1 MFDYIIVGS
10 GFAGSVI
17 AERIANQLQKRV
29 LIIEKRQHIAGNAFD
44 SYNEAGILVHNY
56 GPHIFHTKIKEVWD
70 YLSQFT
76 DWNIYHHQV
85 LGVIDGVKVP
95 IPFNI
100 NSLYEVFP
108 KSIASKLEEK
118 LIQSFG
124 YNVKV
129 PILKLKETEDE
140 DLKYLA
146 DFVYEKVFLNY
157 TLKQWG
163 LQPEDLDASVTGRVP
178 VYISRD
184 NRYFQD
190 RYQGTPKFGY
200 TKMFERI
207 LDNENIKVL
216 TNTDYKEIVDI
227 NTNTSE
233 IKFMNNKFD
242 GQLIYTGPIDYFFDY
257 KYGELPYR
265 SINFKFN
272 DIHQASYQQVGTVNY
287 PNDYDFTRITEFKHL
302 TGQRNESTS
311 IVKEFSEA
319 YIPGVNV
326 PYYPIKNDSNF
337 DNLKNYKTLVRQLDN
352 VHFIGRLAE
361 YQYYDMDA
369 VIAKALRVF
378 NEKILKSGE

>member
-17 AERIANQLQKRV
+17 AERIANQLQKKV
-29 LIIEKRQHIAGNAFD
+29 LIIEKRKHIAGNAFD

-85 LGVIDGVKVP
+85 LGVIDGAKVP

-100 NSLYEVFP
+100 NSLYGVFP

-118 LIQSFG
+118 LIRSFG
-124 YNVKV
+124 YNIKI
-129 PILKLKETEDE
+129 PILKLKESEDE

-146 DFVYEKVFLNY
+146 DFIYEKVFLNY

-200 TKMFERI
+200 TNLFEKI

-216 TNTDYKEIVDI
+216 TNTDYKEIIDI
-227 NTNTSE
+227 DTNTSE
-233 IKFMNNKFD
+233 IRFMNNKFN
-242 GQLIYTGPIDYFFDY
+242 GKLIYTGPIDYFFDY

-265 SINFKFN
+265 SINFKFS
-272 DIHQASYQQVGTVNY
+272 DIQQASYQEVGTVNY

-302 TGQRNESTS
+302 TGQKNDLSS
-311 IVKEFSEA
+311 IVKEFSEV

-326 PYYPIKNDSNF
+326 PYYPIKNDANF
-337 DNLKNYKTLVRQLDN
+337 EILKKYKSLSRQLDN

-378 NEKILKSGE
+378 NEKIIKSGD